1 MVCCRRCPVKQVQ
14 CKQASKAWK
23 LLVAA
28 TEAWRRA
35 CSTASPLPLLPLCHL
50 RHHLQSS
57 GEDLP
62 GWQAP
67 VWPGR
72 KRRTSSIATE
82 SKLHFIFSAPARCL
96 VPTDPPLPSLAWST
110 PRCNFDAAN
119 SRPRISKPICT
130 YLHLF
135 AGRHGSLC
143 PLLAQCEPQSDGKT
157 KSWPTFWLHLSGSSP
172 FNYWEVFKLRLKRFA
187 EKDYPTGGA
196 DNGRQ

>member
-1 MVCCRRCPVKQVQ
+1 MKQVQ
-14 CKQASKAWK
+14 CKQAFKGWK

-28 TEAWRRA
+28 TEAWHRA

-50 RHHLQSS
+50 RRHLQSS

-119 SRPRISKPICT
+119 SRLQNIKT
-130 YLHLF
+130 YLQADMALSALYLHNVNHR
-135 AGRHGSLC
+135 AAARPSLG
-143 PLLAQCEPQSDGKT
+143 Q
-157 KSWPTFWLHLSGSSP
+157 LSGYTFQVCPSLIIGW
-172 FNYWEVFKLRLKRFA
+172 FLN
-187 EKDYPTGGA
+187 
-196 DNGRQ
+196 

>member
-1 MVCCRRCPVKQVQ
+1 MKQAQ
-14 CKQASKAWK
+14 CKQAFKAWK

-28 TEAWRRA
+28 TEAWHRA
-35 CSTASPLPLLPLCHL
+35 CSTASPLPLHPLCHL
-50 RHHLQSS
+50 PHHLQSS

-110 PRCNFDAAN
+110 HRCNFDGAN
-119 SRPRISKPICT
+119 SWQENQN
-130 YLHLF
+130 LF

-143 PLLAQCEPQSDGKT
+143 PLLAQCEPQSRCKT

-172 FNYWEVFKLRLKRFA
+172 FMHWKVF
-187 EKDYPTGGA
+187 
-196 DNGRQ
+196 